1 MVNILVC
8 FCMIC
13 IILIELRALKYTLE
27 KRDRSTFV
35 MLEISS
41 LLLHLIFILFFIS
54 TGFIIPAMLAILA
67 FVIVFVKLVVNLLH
81 PRFETLYQ

>member
-13 IILIELRALKYTLE
+13 IILIELCALKYTLE
-27 KRDRSTFV
+27 TRDRSTFV

-54 TGFIIPAMLAILA
+54 TGFIIPAMVAILA
-67 FVIVFVKLVVNLLH
+67 FIIVFVKLIMKFIQIQKDKNA
-81 PRFETLYQ
+81 